1 MTPTALLV
9 RALLEAHGPLTASG
23 LSRLTGVPTNRV
35 AQMLTY
41 HVEARTL
48 AVTTRQV
55 NGAHRANT
63 YRVLDRAKAAK
74 IVARSQKGGKKSPP
88 KPKMIDGES
97 RAAAERELR
106 MLERGRVVSS
116 YMR

>member
-41 HVEARTL
+41 HIEARTI
-48 AVTTRQV
+48 AVTTKIV
-55 NGAHRANT
+55 NGAHRANA

-74 IVARSQKGGKKSPP
+74 IVARSQKGGKPKVKSV
-88 KPKMIDGES
+88 DGET